1 MCGASEQ
8 PVGAAGAEQGAHTQA
23 QGALAS
29 QHRAM
34 SMSSDDKGVPF
45 VQRRVSIMTT
55 GVAGVANSFGAKKIG
70 LFASVALLINNIT
83 GPGVPQLPN
92 LFAEA
97 GWLTP
102 VLCVIVV
109 WVMTTLSSAMYC
121 EAMRHMPNNE
131 EFQGRAEY
139 STIVDYYFGRRWY
152 VAAQI
157 GLNGALQSLNIIS
170 VIQSAQV
177 MDNLISAIFGKSYAL
192 NLSPFPNYW
201 QGVTIN
207 GSTEVFSAFDTNDLD
222 EGNAWGCHVVV
233 TLGYVVTLC
242 MAVPC
247 GMWNLDDNMGIQQ
260 AAFVLT
266 LACWVVWIVVSLSSL
281 PTGSLSAIPAVNSD
295 ADTGSQA
302 GVLGT
307 ILFNFGFVT
316 TVPSWVNEK
325 APEVSVNKAL
335 WVATASCVAVFFSV
349 GLTGAAAF
357 SDVLQGT
364 VTGTCARQSDK
375 DSPHYDPDFNC
386 ANDLLQLF
394 SAPPVGTVG
403 PSWTSAGASAL
414 LKVSVYAFPIVAV
427 VSSIPVFSIV
437 IKYNLVEN
445 GFSKR
450 VGFLWGVLF
459 PWLAALPL
467 LYMPQI
473 LSQFI
478 NFSSLLFVSFTD
490 FIVPFS
496 LYVVLQ
502 RKLKA
507 QAESARVT
515 PLNVAPPP
523 DGRSSGNGA
532 HAALLDGTTTS
543 NTPSLSSEAAIDL
556 LAERALESLRHT
568 TFPRR
573 WRLSYATK
581 QGCAITMGVVL
592 VVLSCLATVL
602 TIQQGTYEFNGQVC
616 ALVGA

>member
-1 MCGASEQ
+1 M
-8 PVGAAGAEQGAHTQA
+8 
-23 QGALAS
+23 
-29 QHRAM
+29 
-34 SMSSDDKGVPF
+34 SDDKGIGGVPSF
-45 VQRRVSIMTT
+45 QRRSSIMT
-55 GVAGVANSFGAKKIG
+55 AGVSTAATGFGAKKIG

-102 VLCVIVV
+102 ILCVVLV

-177 MDNLISAIFGKSYAL
+177 MDNLISAIFGKSYAI
-192 NLSPFPNYW
+192 NLSPFANYW
-201 QGVTIN
+201 EGATIN
-207 GSTEVFSAFDTNDLD
+207 GSTDVFSAFDTNDLAD
-222 EGNAWGCHVVV
+222 GNAWGCHVVV

-260 AAFVLT
+260 VAFVLT
-266 LACWVVWIVVSLSSL
+266 LACWVVWIIISLSSL
-281 PTGSLSAIPAVNSD
+281 PAGGLSTIPVVNMD

-325 APEVSVNKAL
+325 ASDVSVNKAL

-357 SDVLQGT
+357 SDVLEGT
-364 VTGTCARQSDK
+364 VSGTCARQSVAT
-375 DSPHYDPDFNC
+375 SPHYDPDFSC

-403 PSWTSAGASAL
+403 ALWTGAGASAL

-450 VGFLWGVLF
+450 AGFVWGVLF

-502 RKLKA
+502 RKMKA
-507 QAESARVT
+507 HADAARVA
-515 PLNVAPPP
+515 PLNLNAAPLAASEE
-523 DGRSSGNGA
+523 RSTGGSTPWAGA
-532 HAALLDGTTTS
+532 HAALLDGTTT
-543 NTPSLSSEAAIDL
+543 TSLSSEAAIDL

-568 TFPRR
+568 TFPRK
-573 WRLSYATK
+573 WRLSHAAK
-581 QGCAITMGVVL
+581 QCCAISMGVVL
-592 VVLSCLATVL
+592 VALACLATVL